1 MKSPVKIERVVI
13 VGAGLSGL
21 TAAYYLRE
29 RGIDPLLLD
38 RAEVVGSSWRA
49 RHPQLSLNTHRS
61 VSHLPGFK
69 YPAKTSAFPKRD
81 DVVRHLEDFARQ
93 HAFRV
98 SHGKD
103 VTSIR
108 HLNSRYEIEVGEN
121 KVVADNVV
129 IASGRDN
136 QPGEL
141 RIEGIESFQGTHLH
155 AAAFGDAKQYV
166 GKGVLVVGGG
176 NSGFDV
182 VNHLSRVRTANVWL
196 SVRSGSNILP
206 KRLKGIA
213 VHRFSPLMERLPIWA
228 SDAGIRIAE
237 RIAFGDL
244 RKVGLPIPS
253 MGAATRLRREQIA
266 IPVDDGAIQSMKDGR
281 TVVVAEVLRIEG
293 AKVYFADGRIEE
305 PEYLINAT
313 GYSTGLTQ
321 MLSSLCTLD
330 DRGNFRVDEQYV
342 ANHSPGLFFVGMKP
356 SLVSYFDNAG
366 REARSLANAI
376 IRRPYLPHSVEG
388 AAGP

>member
-1 MKSPVKIERVVI
+1 MKSPMQTERVVI

-38 RAEVVGSSWRA
+38 RAEVVGGSWRA

-93 HAFRV
+93 HAFRI

-108 HLNSRYEIEVGEN
+108 HLDSRYEIEVGEN

-141 RIEGIESFQGTHLH
+141 RIEGIESFQGTRLH
-155 AAAFGDAKQYV
+155 AAAFGEAKQYL
-166 GKGVLVVGGG
+166 GKSVLVVGGG

-213 VHRFSPLMERLPIWA
+213 VHRFSPLMERLPVWA
-228 SDAGIRIAE
+228 SDAAIKIVE

-244 RKVGLPIPS
+244 RKVGLPIPAV
-253 MGAATRLRREQIA
+253 GAATRLRREQIA

-281 TVVVAEVLRIEG
+281 ALVVAKVLRIDG

-305 PEYLINAT
+305 PEYLIDAT
-313 GYSTGLTQ
+313 GYTSGLTI
-321 MLSSLCTLD
+321 MLSELGVLNCK
-330 DRGNFRVDEQYV
+330 GNPQFGEQN
-342 ANHSPGLFFVGMKP
+342 AAKHLPGLWFVGMKP
-356 SLVSYFDNAG
+356 SLVSYFDSAS
-366 REARSLANAI
+366 REARALA
-376 IRRPYLPHSVEG
+376 SVI
-388 AAGP
+388 AQR